1 MDVTEQL
8 PDILVTAFKT
18 KERIVTEVYSLLADF
33 DVHLHSHMLKAAD
46 ESLSN
51 VLQIVVAHDQIYLAI
66 QTFEYLCPFSCA
78 AQAEIAQVENCIIFT
93 YHAVPVCYHHL
104 VHLLYVLEWTIA
116 KLDNV
121 RMIEMRI

>member
-8 PDILVTAFKT
+8 PDILVAAFKT

-51 VLQIVVAHDQIYLAI
+51 VLQIVVTHDQINFAI
-66 QTFEYLCPFSCA
+66 QTVEYLCPFCRTS
-78 AQAEIAQVENCIIFT
+78 QAEIAQVENRIIFT
-93 YHAVPVCYHHL
+93 YHAVPICYHHL
-104 VHLLYVLEWTIA
+104 VHLLYVLERTIA
-116 KLDNV
+116 KPDDV

>member
-18 KERIVTEVYSLLADF
+18 KERIVTEVYSLLAHF
-33 DVHLHSHMLKAAD
+33 DVHLHGNMFKATD

-51 VLQIVVAHDQIYLAI
+51 ILQIVVTHNQIDFAI
-66 QTFEYLCPFSCA
+66 QTVKYLCPFCRTT
-78 AQAEIAQVENCIIFT
+78 QAEIAQVENGVIFT
-93 YHAVPVCYHHL
+93 YRIVPIRYHHL
-104 VHLLYVLEWTIA
+104 VHLLYVLERTIA
-116 KLDNV
+116 KPNDV